1 MAIQVYNQIYNC
13 TPAQFAVAVATT
25 LPAYGWAVLQA
36 PINFQGIIISNAQVV
51 TLTGTLTTSSATIAM
66 ASTVGIVLGDV
77 VTGTGIGTTPSP
89 TVIAIVPNTSVT
101 LSSAAAVTGTGAQSL
116 TFTPAVLGS
125 NQVDFGYDG
134 QYFLRFFDAGP
145 APVAAQS
152 QSGIPQSQ
160 MTPAVIANLILAFA
174 ATLGAPVPSNQAVP
188 PYATNNT

>member
-13 TPAQFAVAVATT
+13 TPTQFAVAVSTT
-25 LPAYGWAVLQA
+25 LPAYGWQVLQA
-36 PINFQGIIISNAQVV
+36 PINFQGIIISTAVPV

-89 TVIAIVPNTSVT
+89 TVIAIIPNTSVT

-145 APVAAQS
+145 APAAAQS